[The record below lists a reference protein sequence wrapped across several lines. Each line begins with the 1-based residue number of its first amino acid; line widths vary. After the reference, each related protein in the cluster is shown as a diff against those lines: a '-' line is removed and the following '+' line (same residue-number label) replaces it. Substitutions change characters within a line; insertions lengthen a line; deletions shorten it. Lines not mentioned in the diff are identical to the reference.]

1 MCFHVLIYIFCKFL
15 CGFDH
20 SQGKGL
26 YPKGFGDC
34 YQVEDHDP
42 TKRLGQSQ
50 GEGLDVKKRM
60 TIASQTSHIGYE
72 KCNLMCF

>member
-34 YQVEDHDP
+34 YQVEGHDLIE
-42 TKRLGQSQ
+42 RLGQS
-50 GEGLDVKKRM
+50 
-60 TIASQTSHIGYE
+60 
-72 KCNLMCF
+72 

>member
-1 MCFHVLIYIFCKFL
+1 MNFLFFKIFLLFEIFFMCFHVLIYIFCKFL

-34 YQVEDHDP
+34 YQVEGHDLIE
-42 TKRLGQSQ
+42 RLGQS
-50 GEGLDVKKRM
+50 
-60 TIASQTSHIGYE
+60 
-72 KCNLMCF
+72 